1 MPGFL
6 GLAQEGT
13 GCQEQVQTVRWCTG
27 CAFQP
32 KALEV
37 TQTSNNNN
45 HHHNKNNN
53 STQWFA
59 IVSNTLH
66 LLPLSPP
73 QVTQAGSGYPA
84 LSPHLSRRWLS
95 LPHTVE
101 GHFISFQLRGLSDAW

>member
-13 GCQEQVQTVRWCTG
+13 GCQVQVQTVSWCTW

-32 KALEV
+32 KAPEV

-45 HHHNKNNN
+45 NNHNKNNK

-59 IVSNTLH
+59 IVSSTLH
-66 LLPLSPP
+66 LLPLS
-73 QVTQAGSGYPA
+73 
-84 LSPHLSRRWLS
+84 HLTTR
-95 LPHTVE
+95 LP
-101 GHFISFQLRGLSDAW
+101 GKC